1 MALVGAVLAFAWPV
15 VQDGISIIANLV
27 RDAGSIGTFLY
38 GLIERALIPF
48 GLHHVF
54 YTPFWFGSL
63 LKVSFS
69 KWICCKLLLVLILL
83 TSFNYQA

>member
-1 MALVGAVLAFAWPV
+1 MQYFAFAWPV

-27 RDAGSIGTFLY
+27 RDAGTIGTFLY

-54 YTPFWFGSL
+54 YTPFWFGSFVEANVLVNGSVQTVAGANTAYFVQL
-63 LKVSFS
+63 LRHD
-69 KWICCKLLLVLILL
+69 
-83 TSFNYQA
+83 